1 MNSAR
6 KKLEKTSVDSR
17 ITYLYIGILFFF
29 VVLSIFVSIHHE
41 PWADEANPWLMA
53 KGASV
58 SELFTTYLHS
68 EGHPAL
74 WYLVLKVFQWFG
86 LKYNYFFIIPI
97 IFSTLGVAIFLF
109 QSNFKMYLKILF
121 PFTYFIFYQYTIV
134 ARGYCLILLLLSLL
148 AWIYPKRK
156 EKCLTFSILL
166 ILLLSLESYTYLLS
180 GSLFLLYLYDYYQ
193 LKKEGKKNKKY
204 RNCLILLFFSF
215 LLTAIYVFP
224 SSTYSLPHQGSLYSL
239 SDSFFTSFHSNRVIK
254 YFSTIFLLFLF
265 YFIYQKQG
273 TKRQKIEVL
282 FFLLPIIAFFL
293 LKYHNL
299 WHLGII
305 LEVFLFCLWIHHF
318 ENSKVLNIVLLVTFL
333 IQISWSISSTHYDIK
348 NNYSSG
354 KEVANFIKQ
363 YDYQNMDIYGMSYYD
378 VVVNPY
384 FSKNIYKNWEPK
396 YSFFYLDY
404 KNRFYHQKI
413 DENFIKKE
421 KPDMIVNSTITKLL
435 DSNQFESND
444 YHKYVF
450 KGFTYI
456 ENQKYENQEIV
467 VYVRKEKDIKKSWN
481 PPKK

>member
-204 RNCLILLFFSF
+204 RNCLILS
-215 LLTAIYVFP
+215 I
-224 SSTYSLPHQGSLYSL
+224 
-239 SDSFFTSFHSNRVIK
+239 I
-254 YFSTIFLLFLF
+254 LFLF
-265 YFIYQKQG
+265 TNCYLCIPIFY
-273 TKRQKIEVL
+273 L
-282 FFLLPIIAFFL
+282 FFASSRFLIFFIGFFL
-293 LKYHNL
+293 Y
-299 WHLGII
+299 
-305 LEVFLFCLWIHHF
+305 E
-318 ENSKVLNIVLLVTFL
+318 
-333 IQISWSISSTHYDIK
+333 
-348 NNYSSG
+348 
-354 KEVANFIKQ
+354 
-363 YDYQNMDIYGMSYYD
+363 
-378 VVVNPY
+378 
-384 FSKNIYKNWEPK
+384 FS
-396 YSFFYLDY
+396 
-404 KNRFYHQKI
+404 
-413 DENFIKKE
+413 
-421 KPDMIVNSTITKLL
+421 
-435 DSNQFESND
+435 
-444 YHKYVF
+444 
-450 KGFTYI
+450 
-456 ENQKYENQEIV
+456 
-467 VYVRKEKDIKKSWN
+467 
-481 PPKK
+481 